1 MEPVRDCRP
10 MRILYLP
17 IIILYKIMLNLTP
30 VELIDFSLLSNRCRI
45 VVKSAVRRDSFEL
58 WVRFLKVPRVEIS
71 TDEEHYD
78 LVEPYLNRPF
88 QYLDSAITLEKY
100 FEKYELVN
108 VTWAQVWTDYICNTL
123 NCDIEFLDFNAD
135 ECPGSFP
142 AVVEW
147 LKNRQL
153 SIPELSLEGSNISS
167 EDLSIVFRELEITNS
182 LDLSLLQKYEVR
194 PDEFKLNMNF
204 VAIEGYLPPLKWV
217 TLDSILASNCV
228 HFYLGCS
235 EFTDLELNRFLKE
248 WVKGSNSRMKCFSVG
263 TKQVNREALT
273 DGLTVEGRDESVVR
287 TYENDHMHCPL
298 QMRSGTDIRNC
309 NERLGTFKIEEGRG
323 DFKTFTMINPVSS
336 ISRNGECLQQAIAIV
351 KPGVKFRE
359 IGNVIQ
365 KHANANGFSVVKG
378 YCGHGIHRL
387 FHTAPNVP
395 HYAKNNATGVMKAGN
410 SFTIEPM
417 INAGTFHDDKWPYD
431 WTAVTVHYLI
441 SSNSYFNKRDQN
453 RPWFMDQIE
462 QKY

>member
-1 MEPVRDCRP
+1 
-10 MRILYLP
+10 
-17 IIILYKIMLNLTP
+17 MLNLTP
-30 VELIDFSLLSNRCRI
+30 VELIDFSLLSNRCRL

-78 LVEPYLNRPF
+78 LVEPYLNRTF

-108 VTWAQVWTDYICNTL
+108 VTWAQVWTDYI
-123 NCDIEFLDFNAD
+123 
-135 ECPGSFP
+135 S
-142 AVVEW
+142 VVEW

-167 EDLSIVFRELEITNS
+167 EDLSLVFSELEITNS

-194 PDEFKLNMNF
+194 PDEFKFNMNF

-235 EFTDLELNRFLKE
+235 EFTDFELNRFLKE
-248 WVKGSNSRMKCFSVG
+248 WVNGSNSRMKCFSVG

-273 DGLTVEGRDESVVR
+273 DGLSVEGRDASVVR

-298 QMRSGTDIRNC
+298 QMRGGTDIRNC
-309 NERLGTFKIEEGRG
+309 NERLGTFRIEEGRG
-323 DFKTFTMINPVSS
+323 DFKTFTMIVW
-336 ISRNGECLQQAIAIV
+336 E
-351 KPGVKFRE
+351 
-359 IGNVIQ
+359 
-365 KHANANGFSVVKG
+365 
-378 YCGHGIHRL
+378 
-387 FHTAPNVP
+387 
-395 HYAKNNATGVMKAGN
+395 
-410 SFTIEPM
+410 
-417 INAGTFHDDKWPYD
+417 
-431 WTAVTVHYLI
+431 
-441 SSNSYFNKRDQN
+441 
-453 RPWFMDQIE
+453 
-462 QKY
+462 